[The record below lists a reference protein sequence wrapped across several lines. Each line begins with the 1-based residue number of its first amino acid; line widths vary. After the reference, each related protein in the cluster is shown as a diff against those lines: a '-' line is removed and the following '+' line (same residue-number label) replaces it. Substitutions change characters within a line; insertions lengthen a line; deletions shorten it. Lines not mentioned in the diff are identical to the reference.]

1 MDFQSIKYCLKEG
14 LKNVWANSIMSM
26 ASVIVMVCCMILTG
40 SAILLSTNLTRA
52 LKSVEHQNS
61 VKVFLSKNIKF
72 SQISQIEQ
80 KIKEVPNVLTCE
92 YYSSDKASEQYK
104 EVLGDLY
111 EILQESGN
119 PFPEAFHVSME
130 DFSLYDK
137 TVKDLEN
144 IEFVESV
151 SDRSETARR
160 LAKLNKLINTAGIWT
175 VCALA
180 VVSVFIIS
188 NTIKLTIHNRRLEI
202 SIMKSVGA
210 TNLFICTPFIV
221 EGIVIGL
228 VSSVISSFVLNTVY
242 RGFVDVLG
250 GIISF
255 QGFYTK
261 EIFWQVMG
269 YFSCAGILLGVLGG
283 LISIRR
289 YLKKEGVALV

>member
-1 MDFQSIKYCLKEG
+1 MGFQSIKYCLKEG
-14 LKNVWANSIMSM
+14 LKNVWANNIMSL

-61 VKVFLSKNIKF
+61 VKVFLAKKINSVEIA
-72 SQISQIEQ
+72 QIEEQ
-80 KIKEVPNVLTCE
+80 IKQVPNVIKCE
-92 YYSSDKASEQYK
+92 YYSSAQASAQYK

-111 EILQESGN
+111 DILQESGN

-137 TVKDLEN
+137 TVKELEN
-144 IEFVESV
+144 IKNVESV

-160 LAKLNKLINTAGIWT
+160 LSELNRLISTAGLWT

-180 VVSVFIIS
+180 IVSIFIIS

-210 TNLFICTPFIV
+210 TNMFICTPFIV
-221 EGIVIGL
+221 EGVVIGL
-228 VSSVISSFVLNTVY
+228 VSAIFSSIILDIIYKSFI
-242 RGFVDVLG
+242 DVLG

-255 QGFYTK
+255 QGFYTRD
-261 EIFWQVMG
+261 IFLEVLK
-269 YFSCAGILLGVLGG
+269 YFSLAGIFIGILGG
-283 LISIRR
+283 LVSIRR
-289 YLKKEGVALV
+289 YLKKEGVSIV

>member
-1 MDFQSIKYCLKEG
+1 MGFQSIKYCLKEG
-14 LKNVWANSIMSM
+14 LKNVWANNIMSL
-26 ASVIVMVCCMILTG
+26 ASIIVMVCCMILTG

-61 VKVFLSKNIKF
+61 VKVFLTKKTNSVEIA
-72 SQISQIEQ
+72 QIEDQ
-80 KIKEVPNVLTCE
+80 IKQGPNVIKCE
-92 YYSSDKASEQYK
+92 YYSSDQASAQYK

-130 DFSLYDK
+130 DFSLYDQ
-137 TVKDLEN
+137 TVKKLESIKN
-144 IEFVESV
+144 VESV

-160 LAKLNKLINTAGIWT
+160 LSELNRLISTAGLWT

-180 VVSVFIIS
+180 IVSIFIIS

-210 TNLFICTPFIV
+210 TNMFICTPFIV
-221 EGIVIGL
+221 EGVVIGL
-228 VSSVISSFVLNTVY
+228 LSAIVSSMILDIIYKSFI
-242 RGFVDVLG
+242 DVLG

-255 QGFYTK
+255 QGFYTRN
-261 EIFWQVMG
+261 IFWEVLK
-269 YFSCAGILLGVLGG
+269 YFSIAGVFIGILGG
-283 LISIRR
+283 LVSIRR
-289 YLKKEGVALV
+289 YLKKEGVSIV